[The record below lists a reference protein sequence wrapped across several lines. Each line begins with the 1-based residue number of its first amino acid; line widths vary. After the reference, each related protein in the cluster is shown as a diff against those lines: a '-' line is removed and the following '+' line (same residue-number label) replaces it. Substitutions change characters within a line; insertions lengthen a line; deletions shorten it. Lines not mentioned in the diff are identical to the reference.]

1 MTTSSKDSTSSR
13 RRFLKVAAAGAAAT
27 VAAPTVVSAQGAVS
41 MRFQSTWPAK
51 DIFHEYA
58 LDYAKK
64 VNDMTGG
71 DLKIDVLPAGAVVP
85 AFGLLDAVSKGTL
98 DGGHGVLVYHY
109 GKSNALALWGSGPG
123 FGMDA
128 NMLLAWHK
136 YGGGKQ
142 LLAKL
147 YASIGANVVSFPYGP
162 MPTQPLGWFKKPVTK
177 ADDLKGVKFRTVGI
191 SIDVFSGMGAAV
203 NALPGGEIVS
213 AMDRGLLDAAEFNNA
228 TSDRVLGF
236 PDVSKVCM
244 LQSYHQNAEQLEI
257 MFNKDKYNALPE
269 KIRAILDNAA
279 EAAGQDMAWK
289 AIDRY
294 SKDYEEMQTKDN
306 VKFYKTPDSILQR
319 QLEVYDEIVTKKSSD
334 PLFKEIVESQLA
346 FAKRATQWEQDTVVN
361 RRMAYNHYFAKKAG
375 AKPAA
380 SSAQPTAPA
389 AKPAAPAAKP
399 EAPAKKG

>member
-1 MTTSSKDSTSSR
+1 MTKQHKDKTANGKTSSR
-13 RRFLKVAAAGAAAT
+13 RNFLKVAAAGAAAT
-27 VAAPTVVSAQGAVS
+27 IATPALAQTGPTA

-58 LDYAKK
+58 QDYAKK

-71 DLKIDVLPAGAVVP
+71 DLKIEVLPAGAVVP
-85 AFGLLDAVSKGTL
+85 AFQLLEAVSKGTL
-98 DGGHGVLVYHY
+98 DGGHGVLAYHY
-109 GKSNALALWGSGPG
+109 GKSNALALWGSGPAYA
-123 FGMDA
+123 MDA

-147 YASIGANVVSFPYGP
+147 YSSIGANVVSFPYGP
-162 MPTQPLGWFKKPVTK
+162 MPSQPLGWFKKPVTK

-191 SIDVFSGMGAAV
+191 SIDVFTGMGAAV

-228 TSDRVLGF
+228 SSDRILGF

-244 LQSYHQNAEQLEI
+244 LQSYHQNAEQFEI
-257 MFNKDKYNALPE
+257 MFNKTKYDALPE
-269 KIRAILDNAA
+269 KLRAILDNAA

-294 SKDYEEMQTKDN
+294 SKDYEEMQSKDK
-306 VKFYKTPDSILQR
+306 VKFYKTPDAVLQK
-319 QLEVYDEIVTKKSSD
+319 QLDIYDEVVIKKSSD
-334 PLFKEIVESQLA
+334 PLFKEIVESQMA
-346 FAKRATQWEQDTVVN
+346 FAKRATQWEQDTITN
-361 RRMAYNHYFAKKAG
+361 RRMAYNHYFGANAKK
-375 AKPAA
+375 K
-380 SSAQPTAPA
+380 T
-389 AKPAAPAAKP
+389 
-399 EAPAKKG
+399 

>member
-1 MTTSSKDSTSSR
+1 MTKRHKDKTSSEKTSSR
-13 RRFLKVAAAGAAAT
+13 RNFLKVAAAGAAAT
-27 VAAPTVVSAQGAVS
+27 VATPALAQTGPTN

-71 DLKIDVLPAGAVVP
+71 DLKIEVLPAGAVVP
-85 AFGLLDAVSKGTL
+85 AFQLLEAVSKGTL
-98 DGGHGVLVYHY
+98 DGGHGVLAYHY
-109 GKSNALALWGSGPG
+109 GKQNALALWGSGPG
-123 FGMDA
+123 YAMDA

-136 YGGGKQ
+136 YGGGKE

-191 SIDVFSGMGAAV
+191 SIDVFTGLGAAV

-236 PDVSKVCM
+236 PDVSKICM
-244 LQSYHQNAEQLEI
+244 LQSYHQNAEQFEI

-269 KIRAILDNAA
+269 KMKAIIANAT

-294 SKDYEEMQTKDN
+294 SKDYEEMQTKDK
-306 VKFYKTPDSILQR
+306 VKFYKTPDSILQK
-319 QLEVYDEIVTKKSSD
+319 QLDIYDEVVAKKSVD
-334 PLFKEIVESQLA
+334 NPLFKEIVESQLA

-361 RRMAYNHYFAKKAG
+361 RRMAYNHYFGPNAKK
-375 AKPAA
+375 K
-380 SSAQPTAPA
+380 T
-389 AKPAAPAAKP
+389 
-399 EAPAKKG
+399 